1 MKSKKC
7 RQHVQGKQ
15 LTLQQWLF
23 VPAKDKNIDQQTPSI
38 HLEYGNCSE
47 TKSVSDPT
55 KEHSVTSAQVTSQS
69 SPTLTEKPVETQVFG
84 ENNMEDIFQLPMESN
99 GFPFQA
105 VALTLDTLQATSSR
119 LSSIEILSDLFLAI
133 LLKYPQDLLAA
144 VYLCTNRIAAPWEAV
159 ELGVGGS
166 LISKAI
172 MEVTSAS
179 KETLRSLYKQYGDL
193 GDVAQICC
201 SKLQRLFTPSS
212 LTTQQVY
219 QSLKKIAQTSGA
231 KSVSRKKDL
240 VKSLLI
246 ASRSPE
252 ARYIVRILSQH
263 IRVGAV
269 EKTVIAALGR
279 AFVILDAVRCN
290 KEEVT
295 CRAQVLKYSMETKTE
310 TKSLVERMN
319 RALSECS
326 DWERIITF
334 LVNNAHSWN
343 QLNEYCK
350 LQPGIPLK
358 PQLGKITKSVDEM
371 IQDLG
376 VDSDISCEWK
386 YDGQRCQVHIL
397 ENGTVQLFSRHLE
410 DMTSKYPDVV
420 SSFTAIS
427 RVSNAILD
435 AEIVAVH
442 PSNSQMYLP
451 FQYLST
457 RARKDVQLDQ
467 ITIQVR
473 VIVFDLMFLNGVCL
487 IEQPFRQRR
496 SILEQY
502 FKSDSVTL
510 PETLISS
517 SANEV
522 EAWFNKAISNGCE
535 GLMCKALDGPNSVYY
550 PSKRSE
556 GWSKI
561 KKDYVEGMSDTM
573 DLVPIA
579 AWWGNGR
586 KAGWLSPFLLACYH
600 DGEFQ
605 SVCRVMSGFS
615 DEEYKRLTEF
625 YLRDK
630 TLPTKPLYYQ
640 VDESLRPAL
649 WLQACQVWEIRGAEL
664 TLSPIHHAAIGLA
677 DSQRGISLRFPRFVR
692 IREDK
697 SIEESTDSQY
707 IFELYKQQ
715 VKNT

>member
-1 MKSKKC
+1 MRRKNMC
-7 RQHVQGKQ
+7 HHQQGTQ

-23 VPAKDKNIDQQTPSI
+23 VTTKDRRTDKQTPFS
-38 HLEYGNCSE
+38 LQPNQTNFTETSYVSE
-47 TKSVSDPT
+47 TTEQTLTTSD
-55 KEHSVTSAQVTSQS
+55 ELLSQS
-69 SPTLTEKPVETQVFG
+69 STNVTEQQATKTQVFVG
-84 ENNMEDIFQLPMESN
+84 NHMDNIFQLQLQSQ

-105 VALTLDTLQATSSR
+105 VAITLDILQATSSR

-133 LLKYPQDLLAA
+133 LLKYPQDLLPA
-144 VYLCTNRIAAPWEAV
+144 VYLCTNRVAAPWEAV

-172 MEVTSAS
+172 MEVTSVS

-201 SKLQRLFTPSS
+201 SRLQRLFKPNY
-212 LTTQQVY
+212 LTAQHVY
-219 QSLKKIAQTSGA
+219 QSLRKIAQTNGV
-231 KSVSRKKDL
+231 KSVSRKKNL
-240 VKSLLI
+240 IQSLLV

-279 AFVILDAVRCN
+279 AFIILDAIRSN
-290 KEEVT
+290 GEEIT
-295 CRAQVLKYSMETKTE
+295 SRAQVQKYSIERKTE
-310 TKSLVERMN
+310 TKLLVERMN
-319 RALSECS
+319 RAFSECS

-334 LVNNAHSWN
+334 LVNDTHSWN
-343 QLNEYCK
+343 QLNEFCK
-350 LQPGIPLK
+350 LQPGTPLK

-371 IQDLG
+371 IKDLG
-376 VDSDISCEWK
+376 TDSDISCEWK
-386 YDGQRCQVHIL
+386 YDGQRCQVHII
-397 ENGTVQLFSRHLE
+397 ENGVVQLFSRHLE

-420 SSFTAIS
+420 SSFADIS
-427 RVSNAILD
+427 GVTSAILD
-435 AEIVAVH
+435 AEIVAVN
-442 PSNSQMYLP
+442 PSHSQMYLP

-457 RARKDVQLDQ
+457 RARKDVQLNQ
-467 ITIQVR
+467 ITVQVR

-487 IEQPFRQRR
+487 IEQSFRQRR
-496 SILEQY
+496 QLLERH
-502 FKSDSVTL
+502 FRVRSVTL

-517 SANEV
+517 QVNEV
-522 EAWFNKAISNGCE
+522 EAWLNRAISNGCE

-561 KKDYVEGMSDTM
+561 KKDYVEGISDTM

-586 KAGWLSPFLLACYH
+586 KAGWLSPFLLACYY

-605 SVCRVMSGFS
+605 SVCKVMSGFS
-615 DEEYKRLTEF
+615 DEEYKSLTEF

-630 TLPTKPLYYQ
+630 TLPIKPPYYQ
-640 VDESLRPAL
+640 VDESLRPAI
-649 WLQACQVWEIRGAEL
+649 WLQACQVYVLSYEKKLNL
-664 TLSPIHHAAIGLA
+664 TIP
-677 DSQRGISLRFPRFVR
+677 
-692 IREDK
+692 
-697 SIEESTDSQY
+697 
-707 IFELYKQQ
+707 
-715 VKNT
+715 